1 MMPARTS
8 PSVSPFLYFAGTPRV
23 GDPLDDHFAAPPDM
37 FEGFAHMSFAP
48 DEVAVGDF
56 ALEPHRIAFQSWLD
70 CRAGAALPPAASID
84 PFVLRKALGYLLILE
99 PIAAFA
105 DFRYRLYGS
114 QIAEWYKRDMT
125 GRCVSEFP
133 SRAASVYGQEY
144 RALRVLRRPIYAE
157 HDASPDVSAMV
168 RWSRLVLPYAGEDG
182 SITRILVGN
191 VPCARNRRDTIAIH
205 PLRAGR

>member
-1 MMPARTS
+1 
-8 PSVSPFLYFAGTPRV
+8 
-23 GDPLDDHFAAPPDM
+23 
-37 FEGFAHMSFAP
+37 
-48 DEVAVGDF
+48 AVGDF

-70 CRAGAALPPAASID
+70 CRAGAALPPATSID

-99 PIAAFA
+99 PLAGFA

-133 SRAASVYGQEY
+133 SRAAAVYGQEY
-144 RALRVLRRPIYAE
+144 RALRAIRRPIYSE

-168 RWSRLVLPYAGEDG
+168 RWCRLVLPYAGDAQPGDASSGDEPA
-182 SITRILVGN
+182 ITRILVGN
-191 VPCARNRRDTIAIH
+191 
-205 PLRAGR
+205 